1 MSVADITNNLPLFSA
16 ASYVVTARDIDQAQL
31 NGVKR
36 SYDVVTK
43 LLANNKKAMILSDL
57 LKLEND
63 FKKSVEIVAHEQRI
77 ASGSEL
83 SKGSMSK
90 EKLKESKKIQQLAF
104 LDYLE
109 DFKIHD
115 PIARNHNDKTL
126 VTLWDR
132 PPEPQSIDDF
142 IDYSMEGIEARDD
155 ALTHIKNKENRNN
168 VFLKYSMPKA
178 SFHYDP
184 SKRMQYGPSFSRENF
199 NSNGGININK
209 VCPRGIDFKNLQQL
223 AVDVRTPNRGGGYSY
238 DLKKLKTR
246 FSFPNFLLGDMLYI
260 DPRRKP
266 MNPLQVLRPYAETG
280 NADQVELVLK
290 LYSSTGTA
298 GEEPWHFP
306 YDKEI
311 YHLPSGWVMAE
322 RADGV
327 IMYYH
332 IDKGFQP
339 DFPLGSY
346 IHLPMGKELN
356 EVIIGLD
363 SGVSKDIKTDVM
375 YAVKL
380 YEEDVGG
387 EIDITN
393 IPIQLHLG
401 LIAYMV
407 NLKIVFENNLSPA
420 YGGNKKKK
428 SKRTNIK
435 KMKKTKR
442 TKRMKRMNMKYM
454 KKSKKN
460 HHK

>member
-1 MSVADITNNLPLFSA
+1 MSRVDEILESLPAYNIAQNVIMDDVDKEEVKEVYDALLDNLDEGERA
-16 ASYVVTARDIDQAQL
+16 ID
-31 NGVKR
+31 
-36 SYDVVTK
+36 
-43 LLANNKKAMILSDL
+43 MSDL

-63 FKKSVEIVAHEQRI
+63 FKKSVEIRAHDQRI

-126 VTLWDR
+126 VTIWDGKTKTQK
-132 PPEPQSIDDF
+132 PQSIDAF
-142 IDYSMEGIEARDD
+142 IDYSMEGIQARDD
-155 ALTHIKNKENRNN
+155 ALTHIKNKENKNN

-184 SKRMQYGPSFSRENF
+184 HKIMQYGPSFSRENF
-199 NSNGGININK
+199 NSNGNININK
-209 VCPRGIDFKNLQQL
+209 VCSGGIDFKNLQQL
-223 AVDVRTPNRGGGYSY
+223 ALDLRTPNRMVEGYSY
-238 DLKKLKTR
+238 DFKKLQTR
-246 FSFPNFLLGDMLYI
+246 FSFPNFLLGDMLHI
-260 DPRRKP
+260 DPRRKLTD
-266 MNPLQVLRPYAETG
+266 PLQVLRPYAETG
-280 NADQVELVLK
+280 TDDEAELVLK
-290 LYSSTGTA
+290 LYSGSTGTA
-298 GEEPWHFP
+298 DEKSWHFP
-306 YDKEI
+306 YDKDI
-311 YHLPSGWVMAE
+311 YHLPPGWVMAE

-327 IMYYH
+327 IMYYN
-332 IDKGFQP
+332 IEKGFQP

-346 IHLPMGKELN
+346 IYIPMGKEVRD
-356 EVIIGLD
+356 VIIRLD
-363 SGVSKDIKTDVM
+363 SGVSKKIKTDVM
-375 YAVKL
+375 YAVKK
-380 YEEDVGG
+380 YKPF
-387 EIDITN
+387 DITN
-393 IPIQLHLG
+393 IPMQLHLG
-401 LIAYMV
+401 LIAYMA
-407 NLKIVFENNLSPA
+407 NLEIVFDNNPSPT